1 MLMIVL
7 LFALIMLINLIN
19 MTLKML
25 NSLKKQQ
32 QKPLPP
38 PTPTE
43 IFNISRDNTPSIS
56 HDTFTDGDGS
66 TGEFVGF
73 DGFGD
78 STIIPNV
85 E

>member
-7 LFALIMLINLIN
+7 LFALIMLTNLIN

-25 NSLKKQQ
+25 NSLKKQ

-66 TGEFVGF
+66 TGDFVGF
-73 DGFGD
+73 DGFDD